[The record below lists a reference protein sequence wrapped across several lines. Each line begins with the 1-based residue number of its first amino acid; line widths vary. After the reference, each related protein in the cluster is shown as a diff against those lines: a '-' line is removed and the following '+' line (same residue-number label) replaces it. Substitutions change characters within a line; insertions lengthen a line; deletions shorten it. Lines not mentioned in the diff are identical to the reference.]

1 MTIPAMFSAVQ
12 ETADFLMLDLD
23 SLALRQLIGDDS
35 STEPESV
42 KPINLTWFDGLT
54 VSRPSEEI

>member
-1 MTIPAMFSAVQ
+1 MPIPAMYSAVQ

-23 SLALRQLIGDDS
+23 NLALRQLIGDDS

-42 KPINLTWFDGLT
+42 KPINLTWFDGFA
-54 VSRPSEEI
+54 PK